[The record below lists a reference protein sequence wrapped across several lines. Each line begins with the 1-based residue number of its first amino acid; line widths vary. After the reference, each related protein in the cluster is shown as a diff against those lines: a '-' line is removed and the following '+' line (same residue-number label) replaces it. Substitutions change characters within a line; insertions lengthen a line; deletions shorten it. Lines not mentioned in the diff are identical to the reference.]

1 LSLSLN
7 GKAPRKVVVF
17 SRARKEE
24 DTTISSLSRAF
35 LLVED
40 KELFSE
46 SRDPKE
52 EENNTT
58 YLCEVVCVPFCFVK
72 SREKKSPKHKK
83 RIKNC
88 QKSSDFS
95 LPP

>member
-1 LSLSLN
+1 M
-7 GKAPRKVVVF
+7 F

-58 YLCEVVCVPFCFVK
+58 YLCEVVCPFLFCEVE
-72 SREKKSPKHKK
+72 REEKPKTQKKNKK
-83 RIKNC
+83 LSKIIR
-88 QKSSDFS
+88 F
-95 LPP
+95 LPPPLKSVGFSVSLTP

>member
-1 LSLSLN
+1 M
-7 GKAPRKVVVF
+7 F

-72 SREKKSPKHKK
+72 SREKKSPNTQKK
-83 RIKNC
+83 NKKLSKIIR
-88 QKSSDFS
+88 F
-95 LPP
+95 LPPLKSVVFSVSLTP

>member
-1 LSLSLN
+1 M
-7 GKAPRKVVVF
+7 F

-83 RIKNC
+83 KNKKLSKIIRFLPTHL
-88 QKSSDFS
+88 KSVVFS
-95 LPP
+95 VSLTP